1 MIQVKSR
8 RLQQLVK
15 KMTADPDDSSD
26 DDAAEF
32 QLVEVAG
39 DVVEIQLNTFGNLLL
54 YNDLTHL

>member
-1 MIQVKSR
+1 
-8 RLQQLVK
+8 
-15 KMTADPDDSSD
+15 MTADPDDSSG
-26 DDAAEF
+26 DDAVEF